1 MLSLMRS
8 LDFNSMNGS
17 FDEMDMNEMFE
28 KQLDELDTDDD
39 KLDEVGGIN
48 GEWDEEEEL
57 TGPSDEDSLFE
68 SFEDPQDQSILN
80 HRIHN
85 QNQRQFHGPSAAQHA
100 NNTHAY
106 HQGNQISRFQ
116 QSQTTPDG
124 ISSLLFIIWC
134 WTELILDHS
143 CRVFLIQYQ
152 HCTLSHLIIRL
163 FKCDR

>member
-1 MLSLMRS
+1 MLFLTQS

-57 TGPSDEDSLFE
+57 TGPSDEDNLFE

-106 HQGNQISRFQ
+106 HQGNHLSRFQ

-124 ISSLLFIIWC
+124 TSSLLFIFCC

-152 HCTLSHLIIRL
+152 HYTLSHLTKHL
-163 FKCDR
+163 L